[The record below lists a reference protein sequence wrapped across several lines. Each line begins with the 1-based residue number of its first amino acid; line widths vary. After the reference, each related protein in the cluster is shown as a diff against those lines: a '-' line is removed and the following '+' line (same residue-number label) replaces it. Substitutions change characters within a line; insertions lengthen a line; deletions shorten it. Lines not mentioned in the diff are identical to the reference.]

1 MKNKLKLVIWP
12 LIYLVL
18 IINVCISF
26 VLVFRSYYFTS
37 IFVSGSS
44 MLPTLVGG
52 EVGTDKPADYGIID
66 AHNSAIENIK
76 RFQIVTTYYPFS
88 DSKDYVNGYTYGEKN
103 VIDEREASYKIK
115 RVYAFPYETVKFVVD
130 QEMLAATQEL
140 LRNRKPHNPCDDEIV
155 QYYASRSLKVL
166 IKGKNA
172 SDFKEQ
178 KLKFKRRIEV
188 GKIPNYD
195 QYEYTLGENEY
206 WVMGDNYASSTDCY
220 SHRKPIYKDNI
231 VGVLVA
237 IEGRCYI
244 DFSNDSS
251 ATVDGTKITYKCKQR
266 KRHLPKY
273 Y

>member
-1 MKNKLKLVIWP
+1 MKKKIKLIIWP

-44 MLPTLVGG
+44 MMPTLNGGDVGSG
-52 EVGTDKPADYGIID
+52 KRADYGIID
-66 AHNSAIENIK
+66 AHKSAIDNIK
-76 RFQIVTTYYPFS
+76 RFQIITTYYPFS
-88 DSKDYVNGYTYGEKN
+88 DSHDYVDGYKYGEKN

-115 RVYAFPYETVKFVVD
+115 RVYAFPGESVKFVVD

-140 LRNRKPHNPCDDEIV
+140 LRNRKPYDELV
-155 QYYASRSLKVL
+155 QDYASRTLQVQ
-166 IKGKNA
+166 IKTKG
-172 SDFKEQ
+172 SDKYVTQ

-188 GKIPNYD
+188 AKIPNYD
-195 QYEYTLGENEY
+195 GKEFELEENEY

-220 SHRKPIYKDNI
+220 SHSKPIYKDNI

-237 IEGRCYI
+237 IEGTCII
-244 DFSNDSS
+244 DNNNDGSS
-251 ATVDGTKITYKCKQR
+251 TVDGTKASYRCKQR